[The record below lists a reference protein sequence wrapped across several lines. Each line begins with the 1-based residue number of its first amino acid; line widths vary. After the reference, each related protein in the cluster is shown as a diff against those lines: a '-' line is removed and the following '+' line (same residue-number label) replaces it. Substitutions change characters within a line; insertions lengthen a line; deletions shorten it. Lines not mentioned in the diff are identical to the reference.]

1 METYKIEIQELL
13 ARVVEVK
20 AKSIEDAISIVS
32 NNYKKAEI
40 ILNSNDYVSANFI
53 DINEIETKSEKEDL
67 TLDIIE
73 YLIEDEKKHFEEF
86 DLAPKDHIYL
96 KLKKLKDLIN
106 PVRD

>member
-1 METYKIEIQELL
+1 MD
-13 ARVVEVK
+13 V
-20 AKSIEDAISIVS
+20 
-32 NNYKKAEI
+32 
-40 ILNSNDYVSANFI
+40 
-53 DINEIETKSEKEDL
+53 
-67 TLDIIE
+67 IE